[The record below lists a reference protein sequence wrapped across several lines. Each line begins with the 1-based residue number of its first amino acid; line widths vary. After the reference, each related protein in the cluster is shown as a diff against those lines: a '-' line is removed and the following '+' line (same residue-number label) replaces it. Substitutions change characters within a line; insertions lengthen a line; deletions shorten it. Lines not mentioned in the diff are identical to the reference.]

1 MMRTGAADPLTSFE
15 PICYLV
21 VRRGSS
27 SSTVPSPY
35 RTLADLIDAV
45 GAFTVSPLLCFGCA
59 RATKRIAPCPTLP
72 LGIVARITRAFGR
85 FPSTFGEWEKTAK
98 KQIDAA
104 AVQGVVIK
112 PVIIHPDEFVAYCN
126 EKKLSRGSKGRSRFA
141 ITLAEAKGN
150 D

>member
-1 MMRTGAADPLTSFE
+1 MPHVAPWYRREDYPPIRAIMQDGA
-15 PICYLV
+15 
-21 VRRGSS
+21 
-27 SSTVPSPY
+27 
-35 RTLADLIDAV
+35 
-45 GAFTVSPLLCFGCA
+45 
-59 RATKRIAPCPTLP
+59 
-72 LGIVARITRAFGR
+72 R